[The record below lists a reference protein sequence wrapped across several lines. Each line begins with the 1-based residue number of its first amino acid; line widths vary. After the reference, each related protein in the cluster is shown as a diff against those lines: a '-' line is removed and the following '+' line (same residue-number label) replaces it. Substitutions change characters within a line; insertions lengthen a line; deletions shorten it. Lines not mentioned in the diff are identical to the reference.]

1 MRFEMNTTQLKHSV
15 IGVACAAA
23 MAVMPLTASAQ
34 LSGGALPIDGLTGI
48 LGSTGGLGS
57 LGGLGDLGSLAGAGG
72 GLGGLNQLTGVIN
85 SGTGALGVG
94 LPDFAFGLFDGGLA
108 TLSALGLDIVQ
119 GILADGG
126 LGGIPLL
133 GGDIAAFATPEGL
146 VSGLTG
152 LSNFELP
159 ISIPVIGPHPFKLY
173 GPVVLS
179 ILDTQGL
186 PVGGIPLPF

>member
-1 MRFEMNTTQLKHSV
+1 MNTTQLKHSV

-23 MAVMPLTASAQ
+23 MAAMPITASAQ
-34 LSGGALPIDGLTGI
+34 LPGGALPIEGLTGI
-48 LGSTGGLGS
+48 LGSTGG

-72 GLGGLNQLTGVIN
+72 GLGGLTQITGIIN
-85 SGTGALGVG
+85 GGTGALGVG

-108 TLSALGLDIVQ
+108 TLSTLGLDIID
-119 GILADGG
+119 GIIGG
-126 LGGIPLL
+126 GGFGGIPLL
-133 GGDIAAFATPEGL
+133 GGDIAAFVTPEGL

-159 ISIPVIGPHPFKLY
+159 IAIPVVGPHPLKLY